1 MNAKC
6 WYVGYVLCNEFSRIA
21 KRRRIQKNYVHLLLA
36 CWPKQPKHEVVPGAS
51 CSTKCEQSGAIRRL
65 LPLWWQMHCIF
76 HVFDTTIWGVA
87 EPWSTALSR
96 GSISGHSTV
105 RGAARR
111 CPNSRAHPCWTHR
124 PVKLN
129 FCISLVSIY
138 TDQRLYSL
146 FILQLFS
153 IKIRIHLIC
162 RRGGSIAKDSL
173 VTRAQTP
180 LARWSVPDRYTP
192 RMELKPTH
200 VTSKKYSAVDIHL
213 AWY

>member
-1 MNAKC
+1 MKWCLGHAK
-6 WYVGYVLCNEFSRIA
+6 YEQKGAKGA
-21 KRRRIQKNYVHLLLA
+21 KRRLLL
-36 CWPKQPKHEVVPGAS
+36 
-51 CSTKCEQSGAIRRL
+51 
-65 LPLWWQMHCIF
+65 LWWQMHCIF

-87 EPWSTALSR
+87 EPWSTAQSR

-138 TDQRLYSL
+138 IYWSKTHYAVDLHITVIQHQYSNA
-146 FILQLFS
+146 FMYINYGKS
-153 IKIRIHLIC
+153 
-162 RRGGSIAKDSL
+162 GSIANDSL

-200 VTSKKYSAVDIHL
+200 VTSKKYSARDLDL